1 MTMIRICMKQRSKK
15 PYVKLPQNNTHFE
28 NYSGESEIYIYIYIY
43 IYATPPLR
51 SMDFRLL
58 GRGRLRVFSH
68 YLIQKSCQ
76 HETSLNLL
84 LV

>member
-1 MTMIRICMKQRSKK
+1 MDIDTDVRVNVYIC
-15 PYVKLPQNNTHFE
+15 Y
-28 NYSGESEIYIYIYIY
+28 
-43 IYATPPLR
+43 PPALR

-58 GRGRLRVFSH
+58 GRGRLRVFCN

-76 HETSLNLL
+76 HENSLKWL